1 MFTFT
6 APPLSSMMK
15 FTAPD
20 CLNCTS
26 RKRSLL
32 GCCQTS
38 ELEEVSD
45 SKSSFTFKKG
55 QVIFHEGTR
64 PAGLH
69 CINSGKVKVT
79 KMGSDGKEQ
88 IIRLVK
94 PGDVVGYRALLADTN
109 YSASAVALDDAVV
122 CFIPKSQFL
131 ELIAKNN
138 EFSGGLMKLFSKA
151 LGEAEERMVQMA
163 YKPVRER
170 LAEALLLLQKTYQLK
185 EGDNNFTISISR
197 EDLASIVGTAKETT
211 IRLLSEFK
219 EENIITTKGS
229 SITIL
234 DPDKL
239 YKICH
244 LYD

>member
-1 MFTFT
+1 
-6 APPLSSMMK
+6 MMK
-15 FTAPD
+15 FSAPD
-20 CLNCTS
+20 CQNCAT
-26 RKRSLL
+26 RKYSLL
-32 GCCQTS
+32 GCCKGD
-38 ELEEVSD
+38 ELEDVSAT
-45 SKSSFTFKKG
+45 KSCFTFKKG

-64 PAGLH
+64 PSGLH
-69 CINSGKVKVT
+69 CISSGKVKVS

-88 IIRLVK
+88 IIRLAK
-94 PGDVVGYRALLADTN
+94 PGDVVGYRALMADTN

-131 ELIAKNN
+131 ELIATNN
-138 EFSGGLMKLFSKA
+138 DFSSGLMKLFSKA

-170 LAEALLLLQKTYQLK
+170 LAEALLLLQKTYQQQ
-185 EGDNNFTISISR
+185 EEADTFTIAISR

-219 EENIITTKGS
+219 DEKIITTKGS

-239 YKICH
+239 FKICH